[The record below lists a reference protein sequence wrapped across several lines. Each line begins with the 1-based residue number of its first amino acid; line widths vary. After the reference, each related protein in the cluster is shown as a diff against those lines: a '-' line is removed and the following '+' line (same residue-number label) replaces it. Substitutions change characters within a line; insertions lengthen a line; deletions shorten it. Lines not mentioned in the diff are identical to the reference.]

1 MGSHRMVNS
10 KTNPAMSMSDSDDVE
25 KGHKANYAV
34 EETDESGC
42 CDVFLVVLAWLLVI
56 ITMPFSLC
64 VCFKTVQQY
73 ERAVIF
79 RLGRSTG
86 AKGPGLFFI
95 LPCIDSIQIVD
106 LRTLSFDIPPQEV
119 LTKDHVTIQVDGV
132 VYFRVVNPTYSVT
145 RINNA
150 KNATYLLASTTLR
163 DVLGQRTL
171 TSVLADREVISKIMQ
186 KDLDRATD
194 PWGIYVERVEIKD
207 VKLPHQMQRA
217 MAAEAE
223 ASRDAQAKIIAAKGE
238 LDASKALKQAA
249 DVMTENG
256 GALQLRYLQT
266 LTQISAEKNST
277 IIFPLPLDLMPG
289 SRKKNL

>member
-10 KTNPAMSMSDSDDVE
+10 KTNPAMSINSDDVE
-25 KGHKANYAV
+25 QGHKTNYAV

-42 CDVFLVVLAWLLVI
+42 CDVFLVMIAWFLGI

-64 VCFKTVQQY
+64 ICFKIVQQC

-95 LPCIDSIQIVD
+95 LPCIDTIQIVD

-186 KDLDRATD
+186 K
-194 PWGIYVERVEIKD
+194 
-207 VKLPHQMQRA
+207 
-217 MAAEAE
+217 
-223 ASRDAQAKIIAAKGE
+223 
-238 LDASKALKQAA
+238 
-249 DVMTENG
+249 
-256 GALQLRYLQT
+256 
-266 LTQISAEKNST
+266 
-277 IIFPLPLDLMPG
+277 
-289 SRKKNL
+289 